1 MAGTIR
7 VVDLQVRYP
16 GRSRNEEGTLA
27 IEGINLEVRAGEVV
41 TVVGPSGCGKTTL
54 LNVIAGLVRATS
66 GRVLINDAQVTKPG
80 PDRAVVFQDYALLP
94 WRTVHQN
101 IRLGLEM
108 QPRLREGSEERIR
121 RAIELIG
128 LQGFEQ
134 ARPFELSGGMQ
145 QRVGLARALV
155 ADPEVLLMDEP
166 FGAVDAMTREVMRIE
181 LERVLA
187 ASRSTVLFITH
198 SIDEAILL
206 ADRVAVFAPRPGRIT
221 DVFDVNLPRPRS
233 DESIRA
239 EPEYL
244 RLRDALWNCLRSEAV
259 KAALEH

>member
-7 VVDLQVRYP
+7 VEDLQVRYP
-16 GRSRNEEGTLA
+16 GRSRGDEGTLA
-27 IEGINLEVRAGEVV
+27 IDGINLDIREGEFL

-54 LNVIAGLVRATS
+54 LNVIAGLVRATQ
-66 GRVLINDAQVTKPG
+66 GRVFVDGTEVSRPG

-94 WRTVHQN
+94 WRTVYQN

-108 QPRLREGSEERIR
+108 QPKLRQGSEQRIR
-121 RAIELIG
+121 DAIELIG
-128 LQGFEQ
+128 LEGFEQ

-155 ADPEVLLMDEP
+155 ADPKVLLMDEP
-166 FGAVDAMTREVMRIE
+166 FGAVDAMTREVMRNE
-181 LERVLA
+181 LERVLGA
-187 ASRSTVLFITH
+187 GKSTVLFITH

-221 DVFDVNLPRPRS
+221 EIFDVTLPRPRS

-244 RLRDALWNCLRSEAV
+244 RLRDALWNALRTEAV
-259 KAALEH
+259 RAALDA